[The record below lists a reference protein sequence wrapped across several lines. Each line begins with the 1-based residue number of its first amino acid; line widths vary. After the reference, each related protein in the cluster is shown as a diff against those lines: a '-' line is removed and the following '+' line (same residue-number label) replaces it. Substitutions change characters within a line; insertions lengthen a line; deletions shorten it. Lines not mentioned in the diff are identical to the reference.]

1 MESDMQINTN
11 PTALIAANALNLA
24 TQQAM
29 QSSQRLSTGFKVN
42 SAADDPASMIM
53 LNSMK
58 AKIASW
64 SVANKNITSANSLLD
79 TMSSS
84 LQYISDTL
92 SSMRVLAV
100 SSSLAAS
107 DTAAATNQTKFT
119 EYMENIDSRSSAAE
133 SNGISLLTNSS
144 TSTVAG
150 VVVADTTGTFT
161 CTSDADLSVGK
172 KLTILGAWGGGGSI
186 TSYASPTSYLVSA
199 ISGGAG
205 TVTGFT
211 LVGLDGSALTTTA
224 GTPTGLSYS
233 TNTPLAGGT
242 VKVQTGI
249 EAASKTTVNLYNT
262 TTGYLGS
269 SSAAT
274 NFRLNLKNLNTIAN
288 AASAITEIDL
298 AITQVASYQS
308 AVGATQNIMT
318 QETTLNNNLTTAN
331 TSAYSKLTSVDIAK
345 ETAKL
350 AAAQILQDS
359 SAAMIAQANQMNKD
373 IVSTLLYQFTR

>member
-1 MESDMQINTN
+1 MYI
-11 PTALIAANALNLA
+11 
-24 TQQAM
+24 
-29 QSSQRLSTGFKVN
+29 RRRFK
-42 SAADDPASMIM
+42 
-53 LNSMK
+53 
-58 AKIASW
+58 
-64 SVANKNITSANSLLD
+64 
-79 TMSSS
+79 
-84 LQYISDTL
+84 
-92 SSMRVLAV
+92 RG
-100 SSSLAAS
+100 
-107 DTAAATNQTKFT
+107 
-119 EYMENIDSRSSAAE
+119 E
-133 SNGISLLTNSS
+133 
-144 TSTVAG
+144 
-150 VVVADTTGTFT
+150 
-161 CTSDADLSVGK
+161 
-172 KLTILGAWGGGGSI
+172 KLTILGTWGGGGSI

-211 LVGLDGSALTTTA
+211 LVSLDGSALTTTA

>member
-1 MESDMQINTN
+1 MQINTN

-42 SAADDPASMIM
+42 SAADDPGSMIM

-119 EYMENIDSRSSAAE
+119 EYMANIDSRSSAAE

-150 VVVADTTGTFT
+150 VVVADTTGTFH
-161 CTSDADLSVGK
+161 
-172 KLTILGAWGGGGSI
+172 
-186 TSYASPTSYLVSA
+186 
-199 ISGGAG
+199 
-205 TVTGFT
+205 
-211 LVGLDGSALTTTA
+211 
-224 GTPTGLSYS
+224 
-233 TNTPLAGGT
+233 
-242 VKVQTGI
+242 
-249 EAASKTTVNLYNT
+249 
-262 TTGYLGS
+262 
-269 SSAAT
+269 
-274 NFRLNLKNLNTIAN
+274 
-288 AASAITEIDL
+288 
-298 AITQVASYQS
+298 
-308 AVGATQNIMT
+308 
-318 QETTLNNNLTTAN
+318 
-331 TSAYSKLTSVDIAK
+331 
-345 ETAKL
+345 
-350 AAAQILQDS
+350 
-359 SAAMIAQANQMNKD
+359 
-373 IVSTLLYQFTR
+373 

>member
-119 EYMENIDSRSSAAE
+119 EYMANIDSRSSAAE

-150 VVVADTTGTFT
+150 VVVADTTGTFH
-161 CTSDADLSVGK
+161 
-172 KLTILGAWGGGGSI
+172 
-186 TSYASPTSYLVSA
+186 
-199 ISGGAG
+199 
-205 TVTGFT
+205 
-211 LVGLDGSALTTTA
+211 
-224 GTPTGLSYS
+224 
-233 TNTPLAGGT
+233 
-242 VKVQTGI
+242 
-249 EAASKTTVNLYNT
+249 
-262 TTGYLGS
+262 
-269 SSAAT
+269 
-274 NFRLNLKNLNTIAN
+274 
-288 AASAITEIDL
+288 
-298 AITQVASYQS
+298 
-308 AVGATQNIMT
+308 
-318 QETTLNNNLTTAN
+318 
-331 TSAYSKLTSVDIAK
+331 
-345 ETAKL
+345 
-350 AAAQILQDS
+350 
-359 SAAMIAQANQMNKD
+359 
-373 IVSTLLYQFTR
+373 

>member
-1 MESDMQINTN
+1 MIRKTFKWDYLKKSPDTSWYVYMYIRRRFKRGEKANNFGHVGRWRINYKLCESYKLFGICYQWWCRHGN
-11 PTALIAANALNLA
+11 
-24 TQQAM
+24 
-29 QSSQRLSTGFKVN
+29 RLY
-42 SAADDPASMIM
+42 
-53 LNSMK
+53 L
-58 AKIASW
+58 
-64 SVANKNITSANSLLD
+64 
-79 TMSSS
+79 
-84 LQYISDTL
+84 
-92 SSMRVLAV
+92 
-100 SSSLAAS
+100 
-107 DTAAATNQTKFT
+107 
-119 EYMENIDSRSSAAE
+119 
-133 SNGISLLTNSS
+133 
-144 TSTVAG
+144 
-150 VVVADTTGTFT
+150 
-161 CTSDADLSVGK
+161 GK
-172 KLTILGAWGGGGSI
+172 PRW
-186 TSYASPTSYLVSA
+186 
-199 ISGGAG
+199 
-205 TVTGFT
+205 
-211 LVGLDGSALTTTA
+211 GSALTTTA

-350 AAAQILQDS
+350 AAAKILQDS
-359 SAAMIAQANQMNKD
+359 SAAMIAQANQLNKD

>member
-1 MESDMQINTN
+1 MQINTN

-119 EYMENIDSRSSAAE
+119 EYMANIDSRSSAAE

-150 VVVADTTGTFT
+150 VVVADTTGTFH
-161 CTSDADLSVGK
+161 
-172 KLTILGAWGGGGSI
+172 
-186 TSYASPTSYLVSA
+186 
-199 ISGGAG
+199 
-205 TVTGFT
+205 
-211 LVGLDGSALTTTA
+211 
-224 GTPTGLSYS
+224 
-233 TNTPLAGGT
+233 
-242 VKVQTGI
+242 
-249 EAASKTTVNLYNT
+249 
-262 TTGYLGS
+262 
-269 SSAAT
+269 
-274 NFRLNLKNLNTIAN
+274 
-288 AASAITEIDL
+288 
-298 AITQVASYQS
+298 
-308 AVGATQNIMT
+308 
-318 QETTLNNNLTTAN
+318 
-331 TSAYSKLTSVDIAK
+331 
-345 ETAKL
+345 
-350 AAAQILQDS
+350 
-359 SAAMIAQANQMNKD
+359 
-373 IVSTLLYQFTR
+373 

>member
-1 MESDMQINTN
+1 MILIPSNLCGGINHMESDMQINTN

-42 SAADDPASMIM
+42 SAADDPGSMIM

-64 SVANKNITSANSLLD
+64 SVANKNI
-79 TMSSS
+79 
-84 LQYISDTL
+84 
-92 SSMRVLAV
+92 
-100 SSSLAAS
+100 AS
-107 DTAAATNQTKFT
+107 DTAAATNQTKFA
-119 EYMENIDSRSSAAE
+119 EYMANIDSRSSAAE

-172 KLTILGAWGGGGSI
+172 KLTISGTWGGDGSI

-211 LVGLDGSALTTTA
+211 LVSLDGSALTTAA

>member
-1 MESDMQINTN
+1 MQINTN

-119 EYMENIDSRSSAAE
+119 EYMANIDSRSSAAE

-150 VVVADTTGTFT
+150 VVVADTTVR
-161 CTSDADLSVGK
+161 LHVHQ
-172 KLTILGAWGGGGSI
+172 
-186 TSYASPTSYLVSA
+186 
-199 ISGGAG
+199 
-205 TVTGFT
+205 
-211 LVGLDGSALTTTA
+211 
-224 GTPTGLSYS
+224 TP
-233 TNTPLAGGT
+233 
-242 VKVQTGI
+242 I
-249 EAASKTTVNLYNT
+249 
-262 TTGYLGS
+262 
-269 SSAAT
+269 
-274 NFRLNLKNLNTIAN
+274 
-288 AASAITEIDL
+288 
-298 AITQVASYQS
+298 
-308 AVGATQNIMT
+308 
-318 QETTLNNNLTTAN
+318 
-331 TSAYSKLTSVDIAK
+331 
-345 ETAKL
+345 
-350 AAAQILQDS
+350 
-359 SAAMIAQANQMNKD
+359 
-373 IVSTLLYQFTR
+373 